1 MNFDTKK
8 ITTIFAGKEL
18 VFETGKVA
26 KQANGAVMLKY
37 GETIILAT
45 ATGAK
50 EAKEDADFFP
60 LTVDFIEKM
69 YASGKI
75 PGGFFK
81 REARPSTDA
90 TLNARLIDRAI
101 RPRFPKGFYNPVH
114 VVITVLSYD
123 EMCDLGSLGITAA
136 STALSISD
144 IPFGSPIAGAL
155 VGLFEDELV
164 INPNKKKMVNSEME
178 LSVACSKESIVMIEA
193 GACVVSEK
201 IVTQAI
207 YKAQETLLSIIELQN
222 EFKKMVGKEKFEFS
236 VSTIPQEIEKMVLD
250 NCEAEVKKAITI
262 KDKLLKYEAIE
273 NIRKNLLE
281 TVKEENLEF
290 TKVAYDNLVKSIVR
304 ADILAGNRP
313 DGRDLDDIRDIN
325 IEIDILPRVHGSS
338 LFTRGETQSLGTVTL
353 GSKRDEQIIDGL
365 DSEYRKIYYLHYN
378 FPPYSVGET
387 GFMRG
392 PGRRELGHGSLAER
406 AIIQILPSKEEFP
419 YAIRAVSDITESNG
433 SSSMASVCSGS
444 LALMAAGVPVKSH
457 VAGIAN
463 GLIKEGDKFVILTDI
478 QGMEDHLGDMDFKV
492 TGTKDGITAIQM
504 DIKIDGITPNIME
517 LALQK
522 AKDARL
528 SILDKM
534 SKVIAEPRAKLSN
547 YAPKIVS
554 LKVEKDQISSVIGAG
569 GKTIK
574 GIVEQTGIEVDID
587 DEGNICLV
595 GINED
600 KIKEAKDIIED
611 IVGMPEYGSIYKGEI
626 TRVEPYG
633 VFVKFMFN
641 KVGLVH
647 ISKMTKKRLGHPS
660 DIIKLGDIVN
670 VRFTGLKEG
679 KIQLEMSGIKGNP
692 QLPDDYVAKEQPR
705 KRPHSDRNN
714 RNWRKR

>member
-193 GACVVSEK
+193 GACVVSER